1 MEKLDL
7 RYYAK
12 IHSIES
18 FGTVD
23 GPGIRFV
30 IFLQGCHLKCKYCHN
45 RDTWDMN
52 CGNYESLDD
61 VFNKILRYK
70 NYIYP
75 NGGVTVTGGEP
86 LLQVKFLIELFKK
99 LKAENIHTC
108 IDTSGM
114 VAITEDIKTLL
125 SLTDLVLLDIKHI
138 DPVKSKNLVGFSN
151 ERELTFAKYLSDN
164 GIHMWIRQVLIPGY
178 TDDKS
183 DLLKLKDFISSLKTV
198 DKIEILPYH
207 DMGKYKWKELGL
219 KYELED
225 VKVANDDDVKRAKK
239 ILGIS
244 QNFFSYLIGIYSSN
258 IQLILSQV
266 NDWSNR
272 NTDNARTD
280 VKFLSGTD
288 RNVDDGYQI
297 PEAFWWDKND
307 DGKEDEG
314 EQLTGYWITKY
325 QLSREEKE
333 ARIEAEI
340 SPSSDCIHVKDIKGT
355 LITESETNSTKIK
368 YEYYL
373 NGELKHEGTSST
385 EKRQDFIKL

>member
-12 IHSIES
+12 VHSIES

-45 RDTWDMN
+45 RDTWDIN

-61 VFNKILRYK
+61 IFNKILRYK

-138 DPVKSKNLVGFSN
+138 DPIKSKNLVGFSN
-151 ERELTFAKYLSDN
+151 EKELAFAKYLSDN

-178 TDDKS
+178 TDDES
-183 DLLKLKDFISSLKTV
+183 DLLKLKYFISGLENV

-219 KYELED
+219 KYELDD
-225 VKVANDDDVKRAKK
+225 VRVANDDDVKRAKK

-244 QNFFSYLIGIYSSN
+244 
-258 IQLILSQV
+258 
-266 NDWSNR
+266 
-272 NTDNARTD
+272 
-280 VKFLSGTD
+280 
-288 RNVDDGYQI
+288 
-297 PEAFWWDKND
+297 
-307 DGKEDEG
+307 
-314 EQLTGYWITKY
+314 
-325 QLSREEKE
+325 
-333 ARIEAEI
+333 
-340 SPSSDCIHVKDIKGT
+340 
-355 LITESETNSTKIK
+355 
-368 YEYYL
+368 
-373 NGELKHEGTSST
+373 
-385 EKRQDFIKL
+385 